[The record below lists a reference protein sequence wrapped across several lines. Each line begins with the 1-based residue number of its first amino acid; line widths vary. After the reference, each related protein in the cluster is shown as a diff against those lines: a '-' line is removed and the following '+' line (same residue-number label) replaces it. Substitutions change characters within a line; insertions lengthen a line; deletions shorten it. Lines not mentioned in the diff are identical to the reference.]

1 MKLAFAVL
9 AAFVLASC
17 SALQP
22 PAPEP
27 VTVHVLAAAPT
38 IAAAAPPSNAA
49 IEVAAPRAWPGFD
62 TTDMVYTRGGYE
74 LDRFAVNRWVD
85 TPPRMLAPL
94 VVRALEQTGGFRA
107 VVQAPAAAPADY
119 RLDTEIVRVVQN
131 FSATPSRSEVVVR
144 AQLTDLR
151 TRRVVATHVF
161 EETEPSSSD
170 NAAGGVAAANA
181 ALARVLTRIAGFC
194 VSETRRP

>member
-1 MKLAFAVL
+1 MKRVTTVLVAFAL
-9 AAFVLASC
+9 AAC
-17 SALQP
+17 SALQA

-27 VTVHVLAAAPT
+27 VSVHVLVATPA
-38 IAAAAPPSNAA
+38 IAASPQPRDVA
-49 IEVAAPRAWPGFD
+49 IEVAVPRAWPGFD

-74 LDRFAVNRWVD
+74 LDRFAANRWVD

-94 VVRALEQTGGFRA
+94 LVRALERTGSFRA

-119 RLDTEIVRVVQN
+119 RLDTEIVRVVQD
-131 FSATPSRSEVVVR
+131 FSATPSRSEVAVR

-151 TRRVVATHVF
+151 TRRVVATRVF
-161 EETEPSSSD
+161 EETEVSSSD

-181 ALARVLTRIAGFC
+181 ALARVLARIAGFC